1 LLDVLDVHRSWYKAE
16 DSLVQNRA
24 GVDIVLIDLSKAFRP
39 QLRNDLM
46 ARKGS
51 STASHQLYKT

>member
-24 GVDIVLIDLSKAFRP
+24 GVDIVLIGLSKAFGP
-39 QLRNDLM
+39 QLGRNDLV
-46 ARKGS
+46 ARKDS
-51 STASHQLYKT
+51 STASH